1 MSLKNIL
8 EKGKFVI
15 TAEIEPPKGTDVSK
29 FFETSESLRGKVDG
43 LNITDQQ
50 GAVMRLGSLASC
62 HLLIEKGFE
71 VIFQITCRDRNCIAL
86 QSDLLSASVLGIEN
100 VLILTGD
107 HPQLGDHP
115 DSKPVFDLDSVQ
127 LLQVAKTLEG
137 GYDFSGNKL
146 KKEPKFFLGAATNP
160 GADPLEP
167 EIIKA
172 EKKVKA
178 GAAFFQTQAIYD
190 PVKFKNFIDKIKH
203 LNIFIMAGIVLLK
216 SAKMARYMNENVA
229 GINVPEELI
238 KRMETASDAKKECI
252 EISVSLIKEIKN
264 FCHGIHFM
272 ALGWEDLIPEIISKV
287 NLPNE

>member
-1 MSLKNIL
+1 MSLKNL
-8 EKGKFVI
+8 FEKGKFVL
-15 TAEIEPPKGTDVSK
+15 TAEVEPPKGTDVSK
-29 FFETSESLRGKVDG
+29 IFEISESLRGKVDG

-50 GAVMRLGSLASC
+50 SAVMRLGSLASC

-71 VIFQITCRDRNCIAL
+71 VIFQVTCRDRNCIAL

-127 LLQVAKTLEG
+127 LLQIAKTLEG
-137 GYDFSGNKL
+137 GHDFVGNKL
-146 KKEPKFFLGAATNP
+146 MKEPNFFLGAAINP
-160 GADPLEP
+160 GADPIEP

-178 GAAFFQTQAIYD
+178 GASFFQTQAIYD
-190 PVKFKNFIDKIKH
+190 SEKFKQFIEKTKH
-203 LNIFIMAGIVLLK
+203 LNVFIMAGIVLLK
-216 SAKMARYMNENVA
+216 SAKMARYMNEKIA
-229 GINVPEELI
+229 GVCVSDDIIE
-238 KRMETASDAKKECI
+238 RMEKADDKRKECI
-252 EISVSLIKEIKN
+252 EISVSIIKGIQD

-272 ALGWEDLIPEIISKV
+272 ALGWEDLIPEIIKRL
-287 NLPNE
+287 NLGK

>member
-1 MSLKNIL
+1 MSLKEYL
-8 EKGKFVI
+8 EKKKFVV
-15 TAEIEPPKGTDVSK
+15 TAEIEPPKGTDLSN
-29 FFETSESLRGKVDG
+29 FLETAEFLRDKVDG

-50 GAVMRLGSLASC
+50 SAVMRLGSLASC

-190 PVKFKNFIDKIKH
+190 PVKF
-203 LNIFIMAGIVLLK
+203 NIFIMAGIVLLK

-252 EISVSLIKEIKN
+252 EISVSLIKEIKS
-264 FCHGIHFM
+264 FF
-272 ALGWEDLIPEIISKV
+272 
-287 NLPNE
+287 